1 MKIGGINTL
10 TLLDFPGK
18 VAAIVFTA
26 GCNFRCGYCH
36 NVQFVLP
43 EQIEKIAGHFIPEE
57 KFFNFLDTRKGLL
70 DGVVVSGGE
79 PTIWPDLPDFLKQIK
94 EKGFLTKL
102 DTNGTNPKIIERILK
117 ENLIDYIAMDIKM
130 PLNEYESL
138 SGVKTDGK
146 ILKQSVEIIKNSN
159 IEYEFRTTVIE
170 EFHDREVIERIFKDI
185 GTVKKYT
192 LQNFRPEKT
201 LSPSFGEFHACT
213 TEKMATLKKV
223 AQKYTEKLVAPE

>member
-18 VAAIVFTA
+18 VSAIVFTA

-43 EQIEKIAGHFIPEE
+43 DQIEKLKGSFIPEE
-57 KFFNFLDTRKGLL
+57 KFFNFLDQRKGLL

-79 PTIWPDLPDFLKQIK
+79 PTIHPDLPDFLKKIK

-102 DTNGTNPKIIERILK
+102 DTNGTNPKMLQKLLEEKL
-117 ENLIDYIAMDIKM
+117 LDYIAMDIKM
-130 PLNEYESL
+130 PLDEYESL
-138 SGVKTDGK
+138 TGLKIHTDS
-146 ILKQSVEIIKNSN
+146 LRECVELIKNSD
-159 IEYEFRTTVIE
+159 IDYEFRTTIIN
-170 EFHDREVIERIFKDI
+170 EFHDTETLERIFKDI
-185 GTVKKYT
+185 GHVKNFT

-201 LSPSFGEFHACT
+201 LDPKFGEFHACT
-213 TEKMATLKKV
+213 SEKLETLKTI
-223 AQKYTEKLVAPE
+223 AEKYVDNLECHV

>member
-43 EQIEKIAGHFIPEE
+43 EQIEKISGHFIPEE
-57 KFFNFLDTRKGLL
+57 KFFHFLKTRKGLL

-79 PTIWPDLPDFLKQIK
+79 PTIWPDLPDFLRKIK
-94 EKGFLTKL
+94 NQGFLTKL
-102 DTNGTNPKIIERILK
+102 DTNGTNPRMLEKIFK
-117 ENLIDYIAMDIKM
+117 EKLVDYVAMDIKM
-130 PLNEYESL
+130 PLNEYETL
-138 SGVKTDGK
+138 AGVKTDGETLRK
-146 ILKQSVEIIKNSN
+146 SVEIIKNSA

-170 EFHDREVIERIFKDI
+170 EFHDVEVMKQIFEDI
-185 GTVKKYT
+185 GHVQKFT

-201 LSPSFGEFHACT
+201 LSPSFGKFHACT
-213 TEKMATLKKV
+213 TEKLSLLKEV
-223 AQKYTEKLVAPE
+223 AKKNTEELVAPE

>member
-43 EQIEKIAGHFIPEE
+43 EQIEKLSGHFIPKE
-57 KFFNFLDTRKGLL
+57 KFFNFLETRKNLL
-70 DGVVVSGGE
+70 DGVVISGGE
-79 PTIWPDLPDFLKQIK
+79 PTIWPDLPDFLKEIK
-94 EKGFLTKL
+94 KRGFLTKL
-102 DTNGTNPKIIERILK
+102 DTNGTNPEMIEKLLK
-117 ENLIDYIAMDIKM
+117 EKLVDYIAMDIKM
-130 PLNEYESL
+130 PLNEYETL
-138 SGVKTDGK
+138 SCVKIDGT
-146 ILKQSVEIIKNSN
+146 ILKQSVELIKKST

-170 EFHDREVIERIFKDI
+170 EFHDVNVIENIFKDI
-185 GTVKKYT
+185 GSVKKFT

-201 LSPSFGEFHACT
+201 LCPSFGEFHACT
-213 TEKMATLKKV
+213 
-223 AQKYTEKLVAPE
+223 AQKLKTFKKIAEKYVDKVVVHE